1 MQAIVTKYIPATNT
15 RGSRIKAQCDAKT
28 IIRDWPARLNME
40 DAHTFVAVQ
49 LVRELGWAGES
60 YGGRMM
66 RAGMPQKGSH
76 YAYVFILTGG
86 KSAEWDGVEVNDAK
100 WDGAA

>member
-49 LVRELGWAGES
+49 LV
-60 YGGRMM
+60 
-66 RAGMPQKGSH
+66 
-76 YAYVFILTGG
+76 
-86 KSAEWDGVEVNDAK
+86 
-100 WDGAA
+100 